1 MFKNEGK
8 DSSNAPSG
16 ATEAPSDGVDVSAV
30 ASDGSGD
37 DAKALEAIERALGEG
52 GGASASSGGDG
63 NPASGEDT
71 PKSVPDKGQEGGE
84 SGKPRDKE
92 PERGDSDA
100 PQPKD
105 KEGGSS
111 DSRPSERDELDSI
124 DLDAFLDKDSDSFG
138 ELSVR
143 EWAAVIR
150 GVRDVRSQ
158 ISELKSQLAEVGEY
172 ANERRREELDT
183 RIDAAFDGLGEEF
196 SDIFGR
202 GSARSIDRA
211 LVDNR
216 NKVLREAG
224 YLIEG
229 HRRDGDEL
237 SLDDAIRKAS
247 LMLYGDR
254 VSKRA
259 SRKQEFIQRPT
270 GGGAD
275 ERGDDAALRVIER
288 FMKKD

>member
-16 ATEAPSDGVDVSAV
+16 ATEAPSDGVDVSAGEKV
-30 ASDGSGD
+30 SGD

-71 PKSVPDKGQEGGE
+71 PKSVPDKAQEGGE
-84 SGKPRDKE
+84 SGGPREKE

-100 PQPKD
+100 PQPKE

-237 SLDDAIRKAS
+237 SLDEAIRKAS

-259 SRKQEFIQRPT
+259 SRKQSHI
-270 GGGAD
+270 A
-275 ERGDDAALRVIER
+275 
-288 FMKKD
+288 

>member
-8 DSSNAPSG
+8 DSSNVPSG
-16 ATEAPSDGVDVSAV
+16 ATEAPSDGVDVSAG

-63 NPASGEDT
+63 NTASGEDT
-71 PKSVPDKGQEGGE
+71 PKSVPDKAQEGGE
-84 SGKPRDKE
+84 SGGPREKE

-100 PQPKD
+100 PQPKE

-111 DSRPSERDELDSI
+111 DKPSERDELDSI

-150 GVRDVRSQ
+150 GVRDMRSQ

-237 SLDDAIRKAS
+237 SLDEAIRKAS

>member
-8 DSSNAPSG
+8 DSSNVPSG
-16 ATEAPSDGVDVSAV
+16 ATEAPSDGVDVSAG

-71 PKSVPDKGQEGGE
+71 PKSVPDKAQEGGE
-84 SGKPRDKE
+84 SGGPREKE

-100 PQPKD
+100 PQTKE

-111 DSRPSERDELDSI
+111 DKPSERDELDSI

-237 SLDDAIRKAS
+237 SLDEAIRKAS

>member
-8 DSSNAPSG
+8 DSSNVPSG
-16 ATEAPSDGVDVSAV
+16 ATEAPSDGVDVSAGEKV
-30 ASDGSGD
+30 SGD
-37 DAKALEAIERALGEG
+37 DAKALEAIERALGED

-71 PKSVPDKGQEGGE
+71 PKSVPDKGQDGGE
-84 SGKPRDKE
+84 SGGPRDKE

-100 PQPKD
+100 PQQKE

-111 DSRPSERDELDSI
+111 DKTSERDELDSI

-150 GVRDVRSQ
+150 SVRDVRSQ

>member
-16 ATEAPSDGVDVSAV
+16 ATEAPSDGVDVSAGEKV
-30 ASDGSGD
+30 SGD

-71 PKSVPDKGQEGGE
+71 PKSVPDKGQDGGE
-84 SGKPRDKE
+84 SGGPRDKE

-100 PQPKD
+100 PQPKE
-105 KEGGSS
+105 KEEGSS
-111 DSRPSERDELDSI
+111 DKPSERDELDSI

>member
-1 MFKNEGK
+1 MDGAEVSDKSNQASVAGK
-8 DSSNAPSG
+8 VSPGGDA
-16 ATEAPSDGVDVSAV
+16 VSAGEEV
-30 ASDGSGD
+30 SGD
-37 DAKALEAIERALGEG
+37 DAKALEAIERALGED

-84 SGKPRDKE
+84 SGGPRDKE

-100 PQPKD
+100 PQQKE

-111 DSRPSERDELDSI
+111 DKTSERDELDSI

>member
-16 ATEAPSDGVDVSAV
+16 ATEAPSDGVDVSAGEKV
-30 ASDGSGD
+30 SGD

-84 SGKPRDKE
+84 SGGPRDKE

-100 PQPKD
+100 PQPKE
-105 KEGGSS
+105 KEEGSS
-111 DSRPSERDELDSI
+111 DKPSERDELDSI

-150 GVRDVRSQ
+150 GVRDMRSQ

>member
-8 DSSNAPSG
+8 DSSNVPSG
-16 ATEAPSDGVDVSAV
+16 ATEAPSDGVDVSAGEKV
-30 ASDGSGD
+30 SGD
-37 DAKALEAIERALGEG
+37 DAKALEAIERALGED

-63 NPASGEDT
+63 NSASGEET

-84 SGKPRDKE
+84 SGGPRDKE

-100 PQPKD
+100 PQQKE

-111 DSRPSERDELDSI
+111 DKTSERDELDSI

>member
-1 MFKNEGK
+1 MGGAEVSDKSDQASMAGK
-8 DSSNAPSG
+8 VAPG
-16 ATEAPSDGVDVSAV
+16 GDAVSAGEEV
-30 ASDGSGD
+30 SGD
-37 DAKALEAIERALGEG
+37 DAKALEAIERALGED

-63 NPASGEDT
+63 NSASGEGT

-84 SGKPRDKE
+84 SGGPRDKE

-100 PQPKD
+100 PQQKE

-111 DSRPSERDELDSI
+111 DKTSERDELDSI

>member
-1 MFKNEGK
+1 MDGAEVSDKSNQASVAGK
-8 DSSNAPSG
+8 VSPGGDA
-16 ATEAPSDGVDVSAV
+16 VSAGDKV
-30 ASDGSGD
+30 SGD
-37 DAKALEAIERALGEG
+37 DAKALEAIERALGED

-63 NPASGEDT
+63 NPASGEGT

-84 SGKPRDKE
+84 SGGPRDKE

-100 PQPKD
+100 PQQKE

-111 DSRPSERDELDSI
+111 DKTSERDELDSI

>member
-16 ATEAPSDGVDVSAV
+16 ATEAPSDGVDVSAGEKV
-30 ASDGSGD
+30 SGD
-37 DAKALEAIERALGEG
+37 DAKALEAIERALGDD
-52 GGASASSGGDG
+52 GGASAPSGGDG

-71 PKSVPDKGQEGGE
+71 PKSVPDKGQDGGE
-84 SGKPRDKE
+84 SGGPREKE

-100 PQPKD
+100 PQQKD

-111 DSRPSERDELDSI
+111 DKTSERDELDSI

>member
-1 MFKNEGK
+1 MAGK
-8 DSSNAPSG
+8 VSPGGDA
-16 ATEAPSDGVDVSAV
+16 VSAGDEV
-30 ASDGSGD
+30 SGD
-37 DAKALEAIERALGEG
+37 DAKALEAIERALGED

-84 SGKPRDKE
+84 SGGPRDKE

-100 PQPKD
+100 PQQKE

-111 DSRPSERDELDSI
+111 DKTSERDELDSI

>member
-1 MFKNEGK
+1 MDGAEVSDKSNQASVAGK
-8 DSSNAPSG
+8 VSPGGDA
-16 ATEAPSDGVDVSAV
+16 VSAGEDV
-30 ASDGSGD
+30 SGD

-63 NPASGEDT
+63 NTASGEDT

-84 SGKPRDKE
+84 SGGPREKE

-100 PQPKD
+100 PQPKE

-111 DSRPSERDELDSI
+111 DKTSERDELDSI
-124 DLDAFLDKDSDSFG
+124 DLDAFLDKDSDGFG

-150 GVRDVRSQ
+150 GVRDMRSQ
-158 ISELKSQLAEVGEY
+158 ISELKSQLEEVGEY

-237 SLDDAIRKAS
+237 SLDEAIRKAS

-254 VSKRA
+254 VSKRS

>member
-1 MFKNEGK
+1 MDGAEVSDKSNQASVAGK
-8 DSSNAPSG
+8 VSPGGDA
-16 ATEAPSDGVDVSAV
+16 VSAGEEV
-30 ASDGSGD
+30 SGD
-37 DAKALEAIERALGEG
+37 DAKALEAIERALGED

-71 PKSVPDKGQEGGE
+71 PKSVPDKGQDGGE
-84 SGKPRDKE
+84 SGGPRDKE

-100 PQPKD
+100 PQQKE

-111 DSRPSERDELDSI
+111 DKTSERDELDSI

>member
-1 MFKNEGK
+1 MDGAEVSDKSNQASVAGK
-8 DSSNAPSG
+8 VSPGGDA
-16 ATEAPSDGVDVSAV
+16 VSAGEEV
-30 ASDGSGD
+30 SGD
-37 DAKALEAIERALGEG
+37 DAKALEAIERALGED

-63 NPASGEDT
+63 NPASGEGT

-84 SGKPRDKE
+84 SGGPRDKE

-100 PQPKD
+100 PQQKE

-111 DSRPSERDELDSI
+111 DKTSERDELDSI

>member
-16 ATEAPSDGVDVSAV
+16 ATEAPSDGVDVSAGEKV
-30 ASDGSGD
+30 SGD
-37 DAKALEAIERALGEG
+37 DAKALEAIERALGED

-63 NPASGEDT
+63 NSASGEDT

-84 SGKPRDKE
+84 SGGPREKE

-100 PQPKD
+100 PKPKE

-247 LMLYGDR
+247 LMLYGDKEICKKATGCR
-254 VSKRA
+254 SGRA
-259 SRKQEFIQRPT
+259 GSRSSSSDPREEARTSVETTPRC
-270 GGGAD
+270 
-275 ERGDDAALRVIER
+275 E
-288 FMKKD
+288 

>member
-1 MFKNEGK
+1 MDGAEVSDKSNQASVAGK
-8 DSSNAPSG
+8 VSPGG
-16 ATEAPSDGVDVSAV
+16 AAVSAGEEV
-30 ASDGSGD
+30 SGD
-37 DAKALEAIERALGEG
+37 DAKALEAIERALGED

-71 PKSVPDKGQEGGE
+71 PKSVPDKGQDGGE
-84 SGKPRDKE
+84 SGGPRDKE

-100 PQPKD
+100 PQQKE

-111 DSRPSERDELDSI
+111 DKTSERDELDSI

>member
-8 DSSNAPSG
+8 DSSNTPSG
-16 ATEAPSDGVDVSAV
+16 ATEAPSDGVDVSAGEKV
-30 ASDGSGD
+30 SGD

-63 NPASGEDT
+63 NTASGEDT

-84 SGKPRDKE
+84 SGGPREKE

-100 PQPKD
+100 PQPKE

-111 DSRPSERDELDSI
+111 DKPSERDELDSI

>member
-16 ATEAPSDGVDVSAV
+16 ATEAPSDGVDVSAGDKV
-30 ASDGSGD
+30 SGD
-37 DAKALEAIERALGEG
+37 DAKALEAIERALGED

-63 NPASGEDT
+63 NTASGEDT

-84 SGKPRDKE
+84 SGGPRDKE

-100 PQPKD
+100 PQPKE

-111 DSRPSERDELDSI
+111 DKPSERDELDSI

-150 GVRDVRSQ
+150 GVRDMRSQ
-158 ISELKSQLAEVGEY
+158 ISELKSQLEEVGEY

-237 SLDDAIRKAS
+237 SLDEAIRKAS

>member
-8 DSSNAPSG
+8 DSSNFPSG
-16 ATEAPSDGVDVSAV
+16 ATEAPSDGVDVSAG

-71 PKSVPDKGQEGGE
+71 PKSVPDKGQDGGE

-100 PQPKD
+100 PQPKE

-111 DSRPSERDELDSI
+111 DKPSERDELDSI
-124 DLDAFLDKDSDSFG
+124 DLEAFLDKDSDSFG

>member
-8 DSSNAPSG
+8 ESSNVPSG
-16 ATEAPSDGVDVSAV
+16 ATEAPSDGIDVSAGDKV
-30 ASDGSGD
+30 SGD

-63 NPASGEDT
+63 NTASGEGT

-84 SGKPRDKE
+84 SGGPRDKE
-92 PERGDSDA
+92 PERGDSNA
-100 PQPKD
+100 PQPKE

-111 DSRPSERDELDSI
+111 DKPSERDELDSI

>member
-1 MFKNEGK
+1 M
-8 DSSNAPSG
+8 
-16 ATEAPSDGVDVSAV
+16 
-30 ASDGSGD
+30 
-37 DAKALEAIERALGEG
+37 
-52 GGASASSGGDG
+52 
-63 NPASGEDT
+63 
-71 PKSVPDKGQEGGE
+71 
-84 SGKPRDKE
+84 
-92 PERGDSDA
+92 
-100 PQPKD
+100 
-105 KEGGSS
+105 
-111 DSRPSERDELDSI
+111 
-124 DLDAFLDKDSDSFG
+124 
-138 ELSVR
+138 
-143 EWAAVIR
+143 
-150 GVRDVRSQ
+150 RSQ

>member
-8 DSSNAPSG
+8 DSSNVPSG
-16 ATEAPSDGVDVSAV
+16 ATEAPSDGVDVSAG

-63 NPASGEDT
+63 DTASGEDT

-84 SGKPRDKE
+84 SGGPREKE

-100 PQPKD
+100 PQPKE

-111 DSRPSERDELDSI
+111 DKPSERDELDSI

>member
-8 DSSNAPSG
+8 DSSNVPSG
-16 ATEAPSDGVDVSAV
+16 ATEAPSDGVDVSAGEKV
-30 ASDGSGD
+30 SGD
-37 DAKALEAIERALGEG
+37 DAKALEAIERALGED

-63 NPASGEDT
+63 NSASGEET

-84 SGKPRDKE
+84 SGGPREKE

-100 PQPKD
+100 PQQKE

-111 DSRPSERDELDSI
+111 DKTSERDELDSI